1 MAIFNDWSLD
11 QKKAV
16 WNKGIIVPGYDPT
29 QYRKDIAGAWMSYS
43 EYGNTKS
50 VLGWEIDH
58 IKPQSEN
65 GSDFI
70 SNLQPLQWQNNRSKG
85 DNYPY
90 CDFCVTS
97 QGNKNISLNRR
108 IKVA

>member
-1 MAIFNDWSLD
+1 MAITDTWSED

-16 WNKGIIVPGYDPT
+16 WNKGIIVPGYDAS

-43 EYGNTKS
+43 EYGNTNS
-50 VLGWEIDH
+50 DLGWEIDH
-58 IKPQSEN
+58 IRPRAEY

-70 SNLQPLQWQNNRSKG
+70 PNLQPLQWQNNRSKG
-85 DNYPY
+85 DDYPY

-97 QGNKNISLNRR
+97 SGNKNVSFSRR
-108 IKVA
+108 FKVA